1 MGAPYLEGK
10 QDYRPL
16 VLMRLNRQA
25 PQASKDAGR
34 TWIDGEKL
42 GEAWVFAFDNETLSL
57 FQADA
62 SIQPGEFK
70 AWAMERA
77 TITKSNKGYQERL
90 VPYFHS
96 AVAVAAFGR
105 NEMQGI
111 LKFPGTDFVVPFR
124 GIRFKDHWVARSL
137 HFQPFNT
144 YTSHFESG
152 TFTYRGSRALKTD
165 DRLYLQLEFHE
176 DRLQM
181 GTGSYIN
188 YGQGG
193 DPVDQLKTAMEF
205 PLAKAV
211 LLPKLAAAYQANIGR
226 SIWTKSD
233 EDASFS
239 READKAFAEAGLTV
253 GFYEPH
259 WTDNP
264 AGGYRK
270 EAQACLNPMLERL
283 KSLGAKVEFIKP

>member
-1 MGAPYLEGK
+1 
-10 QDYRPL
+10 
-16 VLMRLNRQA
+16 
-25 PQASKDAGR
+25 
-34 TWIDGEKL
+34 
-42 GEAWVFAFDNETLSL
+42 
-57 FQADA
+57 
-62 SIQPGEFK
+62 
-70 AWAMERA
+70 
-77 TITKSNKGYQERL
+77 
-90 VPYFHS
+90 
-96 AVAVAAFGR
+96 
-105 NEMQGI
+105 
-111 LKFPGTDFVVPFR
+111 
-124 GIRFKDHWVARSL
+124 
-137 HFQPFNT
+137 
-144 YTSHFESG
+144 
-152 TFTYRGSRALKTD
+152 
-165 DRLYLQLEFHE
+165 
-176 DRLQM
+176 M